1 MVRPF
6 RTPAILLSILLLA
19 LALRLAPWG
28 HNRFLEDE
36 ALYAYWGLQIA
47 TGADPMLNAEPVDKP
62 PLHPYLLA
70 LSFRLLG
77 QNETAARLPGLMA
90 SMAGVALM
98 YALGRTLTPTGVNLR
113 RRRLEIAPV
122 GAEHRSAP
130 GRPPARTEAST
141 PVDAWPQAPEVRLES
156 LPLTPVALS
165 PVPPSSTGGCL
176 KKVFSHRRERRG
188 IMEKLGGLCV
198 SAAQTRT
205 FSAASTAEG
214 RLHTG
219 RGEEVALLAALLLAL
234 SPFDILFASTAF
246 TDPPMTAW
254 VLAALLAAAQGH
266 LGRAGL
272 LAGLAAATK
281 QQGLFFLPLVVVVAS
296 GPPQSPSPRRAG
308 WLRFFL
314 GLALIAAG
322 VIGWDAARL
331 QRPGFFQQSLISY
344 GGLGPVRPQAL
355 GERAVEWLR
364 LVGLFW
370 VSPWFNGLLAVALLL
385 WIGGSG
391 LHILPCPLSRT
402 EGAMLIFVVGFLVLH
417 WPVGF
422 QVWDRYLLGLV
433 PLLALLAARA
443 FVALTGGRGLT
454 LGLGLVLAILLAG
467 PVVRATRSEIPV
479 GGDHGAYDG
488 IDALAAWVRTSVPP
502 GAVLYHHWLGYHY
515 RFYLYGAPLRLHWYP
530 DPADLVHDARVYRRE
545 PRYIAFP
552 SFRDSAPMEA
562 ALADAGIHLV
572 PVFQT
577 TRRDGTVSF
586 RLYRLEGP

>member
-1 MVRPF
+1 VVRPF
-6 RTPAILLSILLLA
+6 RTPVILLSILLLA

-70 LSFRLLG
+70 LSLRLLG

-90 SMAGVALM
+90 SMAGVALV
-98 YALGRTLTPTGVNLR
+98 YALGRTLT
-113 RRRLEIAPV
+113 
-122 GAEHRSAP
+122 
-130 GRPPARTEAST
+130 
-141 PVDAWPQAPEVRLES
+141 
-156 LPLTPVALS
+156 

-176 KKVFSHRRERRG
+176 ENIPSHRRARRERRG
-188 IMEKLGGLCV
+188 IIEKLSDLCV
-198 SAAQTRT
+198 SAVQTRT
-205 FSAASTAEG
+205 LSAASTAEG

-296 GPPQSPSPRRAG
+296 GPPQSPPPRRAG
-308 WLRFFL
+308 WLRFFV

-344 GGLGPVRPQAL
+344 GGLGPIRPQAL

-370 VSPWFNGLLAVALLL
+370 VSPWFNGLLAGALLL
-385 WIGGSG
+385 WIGCSG
-391 LHILPCPLSRT
+391 LRILPCPLSKT
-402 EGAMLIFVVGFLVLH
+402 EGALLIFVVGFLMLH
-417 WPVGF
+417 WLVGF

-488 IDALAAWVRTSVPP
+488 IDALAAWVRTSAPP